1 MVIPKK
7 SLSQNFLIDKNI
19 SKKIIKL
26 LNIKNENIV
35 EIGPGMGALTDL
47 IINEKPKELIL
58 IEKDTKL
65 FLELNERYKKFKN
78 IKLVNKDCLKVDYNK
93 YKDINIISNLPYN
106 ISTKIILKFLKS
118 KYKIKNMIFMV
129 QKEVAIKFDYN
140 IDKINKYKFINK
152 LTSNYSRHFDVS
164 PNVFFPKPKVEST
177 VVNFNLKKTRDINWN
192 KFNEFSNNLFINK
205 RKKIKNKISKKSY
218 IPEYLYE
225 KRIDEINFEELLT
238 IYNSF

>member
-7 SLSQNFLIDKNI
+7 SLSQNFLNDKNI

-26 LNIKNENIV
+26 ININNENIV
-35 EIGPGMGALTDL
+35 EIGPGMGALTNL

-58 IEKDTKL
+58 IEKDTNL
-65 FLELNERYKKFKN
+65 FLELKKRFKRFKN
-78 IKLVNKDCLKVDYNK
+78 IKVVNEDCLKVDYNK

-118 KYKIKNMIFMV
+118 KYQIKNMVFMI

-152 LTSNYSRHFDVS
+152 LTSNYTRHFNVS
-164 PNVFFPKPKVEST
+164 SNVFFPKPKVDST
-177 VVNFNLKKTRDINWN
+177 VVNFSLKKTRDINWN
-192 KFNEFSNNLFINK
+192 KFNQFSNNIFINK
-205 RKKIKNKISKKSY
+205 RKKLKNKISKNSCV
-218 IPEYLYE
+218 PEYLYE
-225 KRIDEINFEELLT
+225 KRIDEINFEELLI

>member
-65 FLELNERYKKFKN
+65 FLELNKRYKKFKN

-152 LTSNYSRHFDVS
+152 LTSNYSRLFDVS

-177 VVNFNLKKTRDINWN
+177 VVNFSLKKTRDINWN